1 MNLGNVTSLLS
12 SGVQF
17 LGAVLAGRICISL
30 EMRRDAVWPLVARS

>member
-17 LGAVLAGRICISL
+17 LGAVL
-30 EMRRDAVWPLVARS
+30 LVMGLAQAMEGSR

>member
-17 LGAVLAGRICISL
+17 LGAVLLVMGL
-30 EMRRDAVWPLVARS
+30 RRQGGNLLI